1 MIKKDRPPKKRKRKN
16 KIKRDEITE
25 YEYKKPEY
33 ELGDLGFTPE
43 LKAQYDKIPTVKLKP
58 QKATGSSAS
67 APDPEERLY
76 STRRKRQQQILSR
89 QAGQTL

>member
-1 MIKKDRPPKKRKRKN
+1 MIKKDKPPKKRKRKK

-43 LKAQYDKIPTVKLKP
+43 IKAKNDKFGRVVLKP
-58 QKATGSSAS
+58 QKATGSAAS
-67 APDPEERLY
+67 M
-76 STRRKRQQQILSR
+76 RRAARMIKKLNRKNK
-89 QAGQTL
+89 